1 MKENKEFVARRFDW
15 KKKKTKGNIRWKGN
29 GGSDGKEY

>member
-1 MKENKEFVARRFDW
+1 MKKNKEFVASRFDQ
-15 KKKKTKGNIRWKGN
+15 KKKTKGNIRWKGN